1 MTPPNKQRSELPYK
15 FILYC
20 IAGIMAA
27 EASLDMFRWYVSEH
41 LPQKTDLKII
51 EERLN
56 RLEAGEVGEVGEAE
70 VSR

>member
-1 MTPPNKQRSELPYK
+1 MTSPQDQMPYK

-41 LPQKTDLKII
+41 LPQHTDLKII
-51 EERLN
+51 EERLD

>member
-1 MTPPNKQRSELPYK
+1 MTPSKDQQRGAPPELPYK

-51 EERLN
+51 EKRLD
-56 RLEAGEVGEVGEAE
+56 RLEVGEAE

>member
-56 RLEAGEVGEVGEAE
+56 RLEAGEVGELGEAE

>member
-1 MTPPNKQRSELPYK
+1 MPYK

-41 LPQKTDLKII
+41 LPQHTDLKII

-56 RLEAGEVGEVGEAE
+56 RLEAEVLPDRE
-70 VSR
+70 

>member
-51 EERLN
+51 EKRLD
-56 RLEAGEVGEVGEAE
+56 RLEVGEVGEVGEAE